1 MVCSMLTVELVPDN
15 SVLVNHVVIPEVTG
29 TVTTS
34 AATMAVPSL
43 TVLSPPSP
51 VSDVYH
57 IVSLVKY
64 IYRLMQNIT

>member
-64 IYRLMQNIT
+64 IYSLMQNVT